1 MKPLVLLFGACT
13 VASAAQPAW
22 WSGLLRLERLESP
35 FVQVSDSAVFGAVSR
50 NGTLR
55 LATGGRLQ
63 VVYET
68 GLRIVA
74 DGTALIQFD
83 PGTRT
88 AQRMDLQAAARE
100 VPLLALLLEPARVD
114 QVFRVQPL
122 ADGRVRLEPR
132 QPGLPTVEA
141 EGRGPFLERLT
152 WTDPT
157 GARQVLQL
165 TRPKVPA
172 AFPAGTFSLK
182 VPEGTR
188 WLP

>member
-1 MKPLVLLFGACT
+1 MILLPAALAP
-13 VASAAQPAW
+13 ASAAPPAW
-22 WSGLLRLERLESP
+22 WRALLRLERLESP

-50 NGTLR
+50 TGTLR
-55 LATGGRLQ
+55 LAKGGRLQ

-68 GLRIVA
+68 GLRIAA

-100 VPLLALLLEPARVD
+100 TPLLALLLDPARIG
-114 QVFRVQPL
+114 QVFKVVNLP
-122 ADGRVRLEPR
+122 DGKIRLEPSR
-132 QPGLPTVEA
+132 PGLPVVEA
-141 EGRGPFLERLT
+141 EGQGAFLQTLR

-157 GARQVLQL
+157 GARQVLRL
-165 TRPKVPA
+165 TKPKVPA
-172 AFPAGTFSLK
+172 PFPAGTFSLK